1 MNNTQT
7 HIFNKPRFHRE
18 INKIKER
25 YEVDINEYN
34 NILFVHYNK
43 NITFTIKISNSYP
56 FASCKYG
63 IIIYNLVLLNSNL
76 NKLPNDII
84 EKIQQYINSELY
96 IENIKKLFIDNDL
109 NTRMDG
115 IFNYDDI
122 MLKVSPATYIIDV
135 IDKIVQLFK
144 KYNLFTVLF

>member
-1 MNNTQT
+1 MKFFAN
-7 HIFNKPRFHRE
+7 IYE
-18 INKIKER
+18 IVEP
-25 YEVDINEYN
+25 V
-34 NILFVHYNK
+34 V
-43 NITFTIKISNSYP
+43 
-56 FASCKYG
+56 
-63 IIIYNLVLLNSNL
+63 
-76 NKLPNDII
+76 NDII
-84 EKIQQYINSELY
+84 EKIQQHINSELY

-122 MLKVSPATYIIDV
+122 MLEVSPATYIIDV

>member
-1 MNNTQT
+1 M
-7 HIFNKPRFHRE
+7 KKSP
-18 INKIKER
+18 
-25 YEVDINEYN
+25 YN
-34 NILFVHYNK
+34 SLILFVHYNK
-43 NITFTIKISNSYP
+43 NITFIIKISNSYP
-56 FASCKYG
+56 FTSCNYG
-63 IIIYNLVLLNSNL
+63 IIIYNLVLLNSDL

-84 EKIQQYINSELY
+84 EKIQQHINSELY

-122 MLKVSPATYIIDV
+122 MLEVSPATYIIDV

>member
-1 MNNTQT
+1 MNKTQT
-7 HIFNKPRFHRE
+7 HIFNKARFNKE

-25 YEVDINEYN
+25 YDVDINKYN

-43 NITFTIKISNSYP
+43 NITFIIKISNSYP
-56 FASCKYG
+56 FTSCNYG
-63 IIIYNLVLLNSNL
+63 IIIYNLVLLNSDL

-84 EKIQQYINSELY
+84 EKIQQHINSELY

-122 MLKVSPATYIIDV
+122 MLEVSPATYIIDV

>member
-1 MNNTQT
+1 MNKTQT
-7 HIFNKPRFHRE
+7 HIFNKPRFNKE

-25 YEVDINEYN
+25 YDVDINKYN

-43 NITFTIKISNSYP
+43 NITFIIKISNSYP
-56 FASCKYG
+56 FTSCNYG
-63 IIIYNLVLLNSNL
+63 IIIYNLVLLNSDL

-84 EKIQQYINSELY
+84 EKIQQHINSELY

-122 MLKVSPATYIIDV
+122 MLEVSPATYIIDV